1 MAGSKKAS
9 TRGSVSGKDTAAA
22 AGAAATND
30 AVALRALLQRV
41 SPDARYDFQ
50 MQLQIDGQHAATPM
64 AKLPLLLIAIQSGA
78 TDCVALL
85 LESRADPGVRVEHT
99 GSHAFTT
106 TAFDSCF
113 SFSRTTRRPFNLDAA
128 HLIIEARVDPNK
140 YGRTADGCTELM
152 VACQDGQY
160 ANARFLLDHNADAN
174 LGKQNGSTPLFKAAQ
189 EGHLDICRL
198 LVHARANV
206 DAPFCSGC
214 TPLGSAC
221 VGGHEAVARLLL
233 SVGADARVVASDG
246 LTPGDM
252 ARSNGHGGVV
262 RLLAAP
268 LFDAPQPL
276 LLPGTRVTVRG
287 LQAKP
292 QLNGA
297 SATIL
302 EFDRTSGRYATAL
315 CESGSMLGLKPANV
329 EPEEAGR
336 ARGGDDAAGSPVT
349 TSSPVRPQEVWGLL
363 NNKHGDGNAMH
374 NAMQWVC
381 SLIRRRDF
389 DLAHAFPTPLC
400 QQKGAG
406 KTMPLLASSAAM
418 MCKNNP
424 NGPVSAANL
433 VAQPALMRALLESK
447 ADANARTESGSTALH
462 VACSS
467 GLAEHVRVLL
477 EHDADVNATTSDNGA
492 NALMLLMQSSRI
504 ETDIPD
510 EWRLKC
516 LDLLAGSK
524 KLEID
529 RKDDAG
535 YTSFLA
541 AVEWGRSAEVLH
553 ALLAHGAD
561 VNAQTTH
568 PGFTALA
575 AASAGNTVVAPS
587 IVKLLLDAK
596 ADTTTP
602 FALPTLPHASKQTPR
617 AWAVEQGRNEVVAIF
632 DAHCDFKHVAHR

>member
-50 MQLQIDGQHAATPM
+50 MQLQIDGQQAATPM

-140 YGRTADGCTELM
+140 YGRTPDGCTELM

-246 LTPGDM
+246 LTPSDM
-252 ARSNGHGGVV
+252 ARSNGHGAVV

-287 LQAKP
+287 LQSKP

-315 CESGSMLGLKPANV
+315 WDSGSMLGLKPANV
-329 EPEEAGR
+329 EAAG

-349 TSSPVRPQEVWGLL
+349 ASSPVRPQEVWGLL
-363 NNKHGDGNAMH
+363 NNKNGGGHNTH
-374 NAMQWVC
+374 NAVQWVC
-381 SLIRRRDF
+381 ALVRRRDF
-389 DLAHAFPTPLC
+389 DLAHAFPTPLN

-406 KTMPLLASSAAM
+406 KTMPLLAFSAAM

-424 NGPVSAANL
+424 SGPVSAANL
-433 VAQPALMRALLESK
+433 VAQPELVRALLESK

-477 EHDADVNATTSDNGA
+477 EHDADVNATTNDNGA
-492 NALMLLMQSSRI
+492 NALMLLMQTSRI
-504 ETDIPD
+504 MTD
-510 EWRLKC
+510 EWRLEC
-516 LDLLAGSK
+516 LDLLAGSN

-553 ALLAHGAD
+553 ALLANGAN

-575 AASAGNTVVAPS
+575 AASAGDTMIAPS

-602 FALPTLPHASKQTPR
+602 FALPVLPHATKQTPR
-617 AWAVEQGRNEVVAIF
+617 EWAAEQGRNEVVAIF
-632 DAHCDFKHVAHR
+632 DAHCDFEHVAHR